1 MLSVL
6 LSNVSIFSPR
16 YWLHDTY
23 CQDNA
28 TAPLV
33 ILVPPSYLLANRM
46 PQEKEP
52 PVLKEF
58 LRANTKVKHGD
69 VELV

>member
-28 TAPLV
+28 TAPL
-33 ILVPPSYLLANRM
+33 SYLLANRM